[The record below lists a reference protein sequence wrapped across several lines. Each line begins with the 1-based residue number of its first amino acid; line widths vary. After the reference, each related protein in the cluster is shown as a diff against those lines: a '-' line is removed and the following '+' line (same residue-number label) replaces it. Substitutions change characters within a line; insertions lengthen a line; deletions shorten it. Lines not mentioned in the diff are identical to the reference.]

1 MQEHDCNNHIPRSL
15 SLHQGIF
22 LRLVK
27 QNGGNEVACE
37 GAFVPEESIADSF
50 VSREDVGAVER
61 FDGYTIEMEFAQI
74 LAEAG
79 SQVEELRRG
88 RARTAELG
96 EKSRVLW
103 VQRQAKRDEPKLAN
117 AGPGKDLPRKITLRG
132 RLVRRFAI
140 SASSLPLRGD
150 GAQRR
155 NGFSRE
161 AYDVEDVWFRHQWGQ
176 CYCILRRSADQ

>member
-1 MQEHDCNNHIPRSL
+1 
-15 SLHQGIF
+15 
-22 LRLVK
+22 
-27 QNGGNEVACE
+27 VACE

-61 FDGYTIEMEFAQI
+61 FDGYTIEMNFAQI

-132 RLVRRFAI
+132 RLVRRFC
-140 SASSLPLRGD
+140 P
-150 GAQRR
+150 
-155 NGFSRE
+155 
-161 AYDVEDVWFRHQWGQ
+161 
-176 CYCILRRSADQ
+176 